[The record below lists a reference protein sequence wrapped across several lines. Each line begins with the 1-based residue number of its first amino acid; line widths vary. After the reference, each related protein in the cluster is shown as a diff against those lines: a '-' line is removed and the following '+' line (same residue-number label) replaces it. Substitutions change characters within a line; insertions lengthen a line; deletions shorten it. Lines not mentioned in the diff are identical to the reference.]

1 MDVHLPMQSVPII
14 AEVVCSNPAQARY
27 THTTLCDS
35 WPVAYFLRCSLRY
48 SVKGPSRS
56 GVQQFSLGDFFI
68 SLWSRHCR
76 DRMEVRFT
84 TDYCICEQGISLL
97 TL

>member
-1 MDVHLPMQSVPII
+1 MDLQLPMQSVPII
-14 AEVVCSNPAQARY
+14 AEVVCSNSAQARY

-35 WPVAYFLRCSLRY
+35 WSVAYFLQCSLRY

-68 SLWSRHCR
+68 SLLGRRCR
-76 DRMEVRFT
+76 
-84 TDYCICEQGISLL
+84 CHGS
-97 TL
+97 